1 MEKFGVLKM
10 KKSAFYF
17 FTFTFS
23 LLLSA
28 STASAVEVDGIA
40 AQVGS
45 QSILKSEV
53 YEEMRRQHAD
63 QFAYARVRDEMI
75 DRKLILKAAQE
86 AKMTMQEW
94 VVENRIREIVQRS
107 FGGDRNKL
115 MDVLAKQRVSYPEW
129 RQRMKDDMIVG
140 GMRWQMVD
148 KNVDSTPGDMRAEY
162 ENHPERYREGGKV
175 TVSVILLKPDQ
186 SAKRDEVSAAIK
198 TNDFAEVAKKF
209 SADSKAPE
217 GGLWKDV
224 VPADCFRPEVC
235 DEIAKMPKGTM
246 SRWLDIDGW
255 SFLIRKE
262 SETESKQLSFADA
275 YDKIEA
281 NVREEKAKQL
291 YLEWVGRLRAAS
303 YIKIH

>member
-1 MEKFGVLKM
+1 M
-10 KKSAFYF
+10 KR
-17 FTFTFS
+17 

-28 STASAVEVDGIA
+28 SFFIFHFSFFTSTSTAFAVEVDGIA

-45 QSILKSEV
+45 QTILKSEV

-209 SADSKAPE
+209 SADSHAPE

-224 VPADCFRPEVC
+224 IPSDCFRPEVC

-255 SFLIRKE
+255 SFLIRKDAE
-262 SETESKQLSFADA
+262 AETKQLSFADA

-291 YLEWVGRLRAAS
+291 YLEWVGRLRAES